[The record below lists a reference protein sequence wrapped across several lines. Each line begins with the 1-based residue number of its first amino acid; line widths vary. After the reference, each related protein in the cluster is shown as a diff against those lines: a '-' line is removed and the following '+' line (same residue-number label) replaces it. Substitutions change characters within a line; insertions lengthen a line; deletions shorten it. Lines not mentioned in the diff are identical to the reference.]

1 MRGEA
6 VRDWFSERPGITAL
20 VALLAPVLLGIAG
33 LGVAGLL
40 PDVAPAGVLSHF
52 SLPIPFISAPEP
64 TPTPEAREVVPA
76 GLSPVHVPIMEYHY
90 IRVNPD
96 PHDRLGFNLSVTPS
110 DFKAQMD
117 WLQVNGYHA
126 ITLDDL
132 RAYFQEQKPLPPRP
146 IVLTFDDG
154 YADFYTTAFP
164 ILEAHGFTAVSY
176 VVPGFLDHP
185 RYMTSAQVEELDRA
199 GVEIGAH
206 TMTHADLTK
215 ASPAQ
220 LVLEVEGSKN
230 ALEKLVGHPVLD
242 FCYPSGKFN
251 DTVIASL
258 RQFGLQSAT
267 TELPGTD
274 HTWDNRLTW
283 KRVRANGG
291 ELLSEFAASLGTPE
305 KTVKV
310 AV

>member
-6 VRDWFSERPGITAL
+6 VRDWFAQRPGITAL
-20 VALLAPVLLGIAG
+20 AALLAPVLIGVVG
-33 LGVAGLL
+33 LGLAGLL

-76 GLSPVHVPIMEYHY
+76 GRSPVQVPIIEYHY

-96 PHDRLGFNLSVTPS
+96 PRDRLGFNLSVTPS

-126 ITLDDL
+126 ITLNDL
-132 RAYFQEQKPLPPRP
+132 RAYFQEQKPLPSRP

-164 ILEAHGFTAVSY
+164 ILQAHGFTAVSY

-185 RYMTSAQVEELDRA
+185 RYMTSAQVEEIDGA
-199 GVEIGAH
+199 GIEIGAH
-206 TMTHADLTK
+206 TMTHADLTN
-215 ASPAQ
+215 AGPAQ
-220 LVLEVEGSKN
+220 LVLEVEGSKK
-230 ALEKLVGHPVLD
+230 ALEKLLGHPVLD

-251 DTVIASL
+251 DAVIASL

-274 HTWDNRLTW
+274 HTWDGRLTW

-291 ELLSEFAASLGTPE
+291 ELLSEFIASLGTPE

-310 AV
+310 AG

>member
-1 MRGEA
+1 
-6 VRDWFSERPGITAL
+6 VRDWFAERPGITAL
-20 VALLAPVLLGIAG
+20 AALLAPVLIGVVG
-33 LGVAGLL
+33 LGLAGLL
-40 PDVAPAGVLSHF
+40 PDVAPVGVLSHF

-64 TPTPEAREVVPA
+64 TPTPEVREVVPA
-76 GLSPVHVPIMEYHY
+76 GRSPVHVPILEYHY
-90 IRVNPD
+90 IRINPD
-96 PHDRLGFNLSVTPS
+96 PRDRLGFNLSVTPS

-126 ITLDDL
+126 ITLNDL
-132 RAYFQEQKPLPPRP
+132 RAYFQEQKPLPSRP

-164 ILEAHGFTAVSY
+164 ILQAHGFTAVSY

-185 RYMTSAQVEELDRA
+185 RYMTSAQVEEID
-199 GVEIGAH
+199 GDGIEIGAH

-215 ASPAQ
+215 AGPAQ
-220 LVLEVEGSKN
+220 LVLEVQGSKN
-230 ALEKLVGHPVLD
+230 ALERLLGHTVLD

-251 DTVIASL
+251 DAVIASL

-274 HTWDNRLTW
+274 HTWDERLTW

-291 ELLSEFAASLGTPE
+291 ELLSEFTASLGTPE

-310 AV
+310 AG

>member
-6 VRDWFSERPGITAL
+6 VRDWFAQRPGITAL
-20 VALLAPVLLGIAG
+20 AALLAPVLIGVVG
-33 LGVAGLL
+33 LGLAGLL

-76 GLSPVHVPIMEYHY
+76 GRSPVQVPIIEYHY

-96 PHDRLGFNLSVTPS
+96 PRDRLGFNLSVTPS

-126 ITLDDL
+126 ITLNDL
-132 RAYFQEQKPLPPRP
+132 RAYFQEQKPLPSRP

-164 ILEAHGFTAVSY
+164 ILQAHGFTAVSY

-185 RYMTSAQVEELDRA
+185 RYMTSAQVEEIDGA
-199 GVEIGAH
+199 GIEIGAH

-215 ASPAQ
+215 AGPAQ

-230 ALEKLVGHPVLD
+230 ALEKLLGHPVLD
-242 FCYPSGKFN
+242 FCYPSGMFN
-251 DTVIASL
+251 ATVIASL

-267 TELPGTD
+267 TELPGTE
-274 HTWDNRLTW
+274 HTWDGRLTW
-283 KRVRANGG
+283 SRVRVSGG
-291 ELLSEFAASLGTPE
+291 EALSQFIALLGTPE

-310 AV
+310 AA

>member
-6 VRDWFSERPGITAL
+6 VRDWFAQRPGITAL
-20 VALLAPVLLGIAG
+20 AALLAPVLIGVVG
-33 LGVAGLL
+33 LGLAGLL

-76 GLSPVHVPIMEYHY
+76 GRSPVQVPIIEYHY

-96 PHDRLGFNLSVTPS
+96 PRDRLGFNLSVTPS

-126 ITLDDL
+126 ITLNDL
-132 RAYFQEQKPLPPRP
+132 RAYFQEQKPLPSRP

-164 ILEAHGFTAVSY
+164 ILQAHGFTAVSY

-185 RYMTSAQVEELDRA
+185 RYMTSAQVEEVDGA
-199 GVEIGAH
+199 GIEIGAH

-215 ASPAQ
+215 AGPAQ

-230 ALEKLVGHPVLD
+230 ALEKLLGHPVLD

-251 DTVIASL
+251 DAVIASL

-274 HTWDNRLTW
+274 HTWDGRLTW

-291 ELLSEFAASLGTPE
+291 ELLSEFIASLGTPE

-310 AV
+310 AG

>member
-291 ELLSEFAASLGTPE
+291 ELLSEFTASLGTPE

>member
-6 VRDWFSERPGITAL
+6 VRDWFAQRPGITAL
-20 VALLAPVLLGIAG
+20 AALLAPVLIGVVG
-33 LGVAGLL
+33 LGLAGLL

-76 GLSPVHVPIMEYHY
+76 GRSPVQVPIIEYHY

-96 PHDRLGFNLSVTPS
+96 PRDRLGFNLSVTPS

-126 ITLDDL
+126 ITLNDL
-132 RAYFQEQKPLPPRP
+132 RAYFLEQKPLPSRP

-164 ILEAHGFTAVSY
+164 ILQAHGFTAVSY

-185 RYMTSAQVEELDRA
+185 RYMTSAQVEEIDGA
-199 GVEIGAH
+199 GIEIGAH

-215 ASPAQ
+215 AGPAQ

-230 ALEKLVGHPVLD
+230 ALEKLLGHPVLD

-251 DTVIASL
+251 DAVIASL

-274 HTWDNRLTW
+274 HTWDGRLTW

-291 ELLSEFAASLGTPE
+291 ELLSEFIASLGTPE

-310 AV
+310 AG

>member
-6 VRDWFSERPGITAL
+6 VRDWFAQRPGITAL
-20 VALLAPVLLGIAG
+20 AALLAPVLIGVVG
-33 LGVAGLL
+33 LGLAGLL

-76 GLSPVHVPIMEYHY
+76 GRSPVQVPIIEYHY

-96 PHDRLGFNLSVTPS
+96 PRDRLGFNLSVTPS

-126 ITLDDL
+126 ITLNDL
-132 RAYFQEQKPLPPRP
+132 RAYFQEQKPLPSRP

-164 ILEAHGFTAVSY
+164 ILQAHGFTAVSY

-185 RYMTSAQVEELDRA
+185 RYMTSAQVEEIDGA
-199 GVEIGAH
+199 GIEIGAH

-215 ASPAQ
+215 AGPAQ

-230 ALEKLVGHPVLD
+230 ALEKLLGHPVLD

-251 DTVIASL
+251 DAVIASL

-274 HTWDNRLTW
+274 HTWDGRLTW

-291 ELLSEFAASLGTPE
+291 ELLGEFIASLGTPE

-310 AV
+310 AG

>member
-6 VRDWFSERPGITAL
+6 VRDWFAQRPGITAL
-20 VALLAPVLLGIAG
+20 AALLAPVLIGVVG
-33 LGVAGLL
+33 LGLAGLL

-76 GLSPVHVPIMEYHY
+76 GRSPVQVPIIEYHY

-96 PHDRLGFNLSVTPS
+96 PRDRLGFNLSVTPS

-117 WLQVNGYHA
+117 WLQVNSYHA
-126 ITLDDL
+126 ITLNDL
-132 RAYFQEQKPLPPRP
+132 RAYFQEQKPLPSRP

-164 ILEAHGFTAVSY
+164 ILQAHGFTAVSY

-185 RYMTSAQVEELDRA
+185 RYMTSAQVEEIDGA
-199 GVEIGAH
+199 GIEVGAH

-215 ASPAQ
+215 AGPAQ

-230 ALEKLVGHPVLD
+230 ALEKLLGHPVLD

-251 DTVIASL
+251 DAVIASL

-274 HTWDNRLTW
+274 HTWDGRLTW

-291 ELLSEFAASLGTPE
+291 ELLGEFIASLGTPE

-310 AV
+310 AG